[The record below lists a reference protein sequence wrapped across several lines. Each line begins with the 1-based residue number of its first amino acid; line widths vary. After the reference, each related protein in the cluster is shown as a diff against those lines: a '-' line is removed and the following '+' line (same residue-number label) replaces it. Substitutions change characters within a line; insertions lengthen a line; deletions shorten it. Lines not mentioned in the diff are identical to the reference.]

1 MGYILGNTSYNIDP
15 HISKITNQNLCQVQF
30 APFIAM
36 TLHMMFKLTMCMC
49 MLTFLCLNT

>member
-30 APFIAM
+30 APLIAM